1 MSRDVQEGEEP
12 DIQILNQ
19 GWTSADDASTFLFS
33 LSFFSTEKKRLLQR
47 KTGPSLTLEKHL
59 NIS

>member
-33 LSFFSTEKKRLLQR
+33 LSFFSTEKK
-47 KTGPSLTLEKHL
+47 TTVAEKDWTVFDTWEA
-59 NIS
+59 S